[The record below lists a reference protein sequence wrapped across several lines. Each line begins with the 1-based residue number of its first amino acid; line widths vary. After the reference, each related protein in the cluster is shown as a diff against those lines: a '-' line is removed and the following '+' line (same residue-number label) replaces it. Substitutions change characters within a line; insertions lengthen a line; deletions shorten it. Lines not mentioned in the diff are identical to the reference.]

1 MSERMSAPPSE
12 SLVWKRPA
20 NVGRAEEVKGFGG
33 VVSPL
38 VAGFSLAAIAQVVS
52 SNTPPPRADWAI
64 VAFTVT
70 AAALLLAVQFS
81 FLFVRHSA
89 TPEERLIWHPEARV
103 HRATLERERIKQ
115 AKDHQIAQTYYAR
128 ATICFNVGIV
138 GFFAGLVMLVVPD
151 GWDAAGIAAVAVA
164 GGAGAIELLAM
175 LRGGGLRLR
184 RADWRSPR
192 AVRGRVSELD
202 EVSLA
207 AFRGDPG
214 WLGAAESP
222 SCTPPAGLRD
232 RLRTEPGQ
240 TSKS

>member
-1 MSERMSAPPSE
+1 MNILLIGSGGREHALAWKLKQSPRCKKLYCAPG
-12 SLVWKRPA
+12 
-20 NVGRAEEVKGFGG
+20 N
-33 VVSPL
+33 
-38 VAGFSLAAIAQVVS
+38 
-52 SNTPPPRADWAI
+52 
-64 VAFTVT
+64 
-70 AAALLLAVQFS
+70 
-81 FLFVRHSA
+81 
-89 TPEERLIWHPEARV
+89 
-103 HRATLERERIKQ
+103 
-115 AKDHQIAQTYYAR
+115 
-128 ATICFNVGIV
+128 
-138 GFFAGLVMLVVPD
+138 
-151 GWDAAGIAAVAVA
+151 AGIAAVAVA
-164 GGAGAIELLAM
+164 GGTGAIELLAM